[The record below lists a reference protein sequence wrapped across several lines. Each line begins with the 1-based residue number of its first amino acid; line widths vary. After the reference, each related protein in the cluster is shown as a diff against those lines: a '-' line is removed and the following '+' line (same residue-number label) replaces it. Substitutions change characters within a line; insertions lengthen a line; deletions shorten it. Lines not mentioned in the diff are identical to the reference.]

1 MPIVCD
7 GHSSH
12 GIPPTWRERSIL
24 LQKKLS
30 LYFDRRGDQMI
41 FLLYIISGR
50 VGDVPGGDAPEEVM
64 YSQACAPTPSTTAIA
79 PLFRTAKRSPARPA
93 AKSWPPVAP

>member
-1 MPIVCD
+1 MPITDD
-7 GHSSH
+7 GHTSH
-12 GIPPTWRERSIL
+12 GIPPTWREMSIL

-50 VGDVPGGDAPEEVM
+50 VGDVPGGDAPEEVL
-64 YSQACAPTPSTTAIA
+64 YVV
-79 PLFRTAKRSPARPA
+79 PLIEELRGMSATSLFLVPLNDGTQGFDLI
-93 AKSWPPVAP
+93 